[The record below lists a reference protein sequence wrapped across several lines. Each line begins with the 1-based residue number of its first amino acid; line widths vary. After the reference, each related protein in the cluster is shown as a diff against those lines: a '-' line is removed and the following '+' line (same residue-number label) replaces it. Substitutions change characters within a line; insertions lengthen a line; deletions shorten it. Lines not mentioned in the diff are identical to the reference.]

1 MLDVVHDGAVI
12 RVSGLRKLYNKV
24 VAVDGIDLTVDRGQV
39 VALLGPNGAGKT
51 STVEILEGYRRRDGG
66 DVEVLGQDPAS
77 AGPAWRA
84 RIGIVLQ
91 STTAFEE
98 LTVAEIVHHVA
109 RFYPNPL
116 DPDDV
121 LELVGL
127 ETKRGARGGQL
138 SGGQQRR
145 LDIALGIVGNPE
157 LVFLD
162 EPTTGLDPQARRQ
175 LWSLVERLTGLG
187 STVLLTTHYLDEAEA
202 LADRAAVI
210 VGGRIVAEGPP
221 REIGG
226 RAEATAKVSFSVRGA
241 LSGRTLPAL
250 NGARVETDSTTG
262 RVDIHTDAP
271 TAVVAALHDWACDV
285 GEGELPEL
293 SIVRPT
299 LEDVYLRLIAEH
311 EHAGAES

>member
-1 MLDVVHDGAVI
+1 VLDGAVI
-12 RVSGLRKLYNKV
+12 HVEGLHKSYGATA
-24 VAVDGIDLTVDRGQV
+24 AVRGIDLDVARGEV

-51 STVEILEGYRRRDGG
+51 TTVEILEGYRRRDSGLV
-66 DVEVLGQDPAS
+66 DVLGEDPAA
-77 AGPAWRA
+77 AGAQWRS
-84 RIGIVLQ
+84 RLGIVLQ

-98 LTVAEIVHHVA
+98 LTVSEIIRHVA
-109 RFYPNPL
+109 RFYPSPRL
-116 DPDDV
+116 PDDV

-127 ETKRGARGGQL
+127 ESKRHARGGQL

-175 LWSLVERLTGLG
+175 LWSLVEQLTGFG
-187 STVLLTTHYLDEAEA
+187 TTVLLTTHYLDEAEA
-202 LADRAAVI
+202 LADRVAVI
-210 VGGRIVAEGPP
+210 VAGRIVAEGPP
-221 REIGG
+221 HLIGG
-226 RAEATAKVSFSVRGA
+226 RAEATAKVTFSVRGA
-241 LSGRTLPAL
+241 LAGRPLPGL

-262 RVDIHTDAP
+262 RVEIHTDAP
-271 TAVVAALHDWACDV
+271 TTVVAILHTWA
-285 GEGELPEL
+285 GEVDDGELPEL

-311 EHAGAES
+311 EETVA